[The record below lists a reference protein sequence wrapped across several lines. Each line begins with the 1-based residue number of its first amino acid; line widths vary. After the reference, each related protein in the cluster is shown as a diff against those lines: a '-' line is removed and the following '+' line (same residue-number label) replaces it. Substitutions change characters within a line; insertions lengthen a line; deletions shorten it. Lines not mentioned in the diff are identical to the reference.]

1 MKKTVNTIIVFL
13 CLAIIATMSSCSSEQ
28 ITKEKILGKWHP
40 VKATMYAPNGEVQEL
55 TEEDVEEIVSTNWT
69 FLSDGT
75 LILEW
80 QGEDHTMS
88 WYLEDNKLVLSTG
101 MEYFI
106 VKITSKMM
114 ILNAELNGYTVDLQF
129 NKVE

>member
-1 MKKTVNTIIVFL
+1 
-13 CLAIIATMSSCSSEQ
+13 
-28 ITKEKILGKWHP
+28 
-40 VKATMYAPNGEVQEL
+40 MYAPNGEVQEL
-55 TEEDVEEIVSTNWT
+55 TEEEVENIVYTNWT

-80 QGEDHTMS
+80 QGENHTLS

-114 ILNAELNGYTVDLQF
+114 ILNAELNGYTVDMQF

>member
-1 MKKTVNTIIVFL
+1 MKKTVNTIIAFL

-28 ITKEKILGKWHP
+28 INKEKILGKWHP

-55 TEEDVEEIVSTNWT
+55 TEEEVENIVYTNWT

-80 QGEDHTMS
+80 QGENHTLS

-114 ILNAELNGYTVDLQF
+114 ILNAELNGYTVDMQF